1 MGFTDVSQDLVRDR
15 ANRIVRINEH
25 TFQLMVEGAI
35 EIEGRYEQVR
45 ACAIELGFSGVDDGM
60 HAIVMTGDNQ
70 AIFGINRTFMYTS
83 NRTGYKPT
91 KLHLVQ

>member
-1 MGFTDVSQDLVRDR
+1 MSFTKVTQDTVRDR
-15 ANRIVRINEH
+15 SNRITRVNDH

-35 EIEGRYEQVR
+35 EIEGTYAQVR
-45 ACAIELGFSGVDDGM
+45 ASAIHLEFDGVDDAM
-60 HAIVMTGDNQ
+60 HAMVMNNDNQ